1 MKGNVKAYRP
11 ATGEREINEINDV
24 FRKDSDAA
32 ADANPLVM
40 TSIRLHAKTR
50 IAAKVYAAEHGMKM
64 QEVIEAALDRYI
76 GDK

>member
-11 ATGEREINEINDV
+11 AANEREINEITDV

-40 TSIRLHAKTR
+40 TSIRLHSKTR
-50 IAAKVYAAEHGMKM
+50 TAVKVYAASHGMKM
-64 QEVIEAALDRYI
+64 QEVIEAALTQYL
-76 GDK
+76 GEE